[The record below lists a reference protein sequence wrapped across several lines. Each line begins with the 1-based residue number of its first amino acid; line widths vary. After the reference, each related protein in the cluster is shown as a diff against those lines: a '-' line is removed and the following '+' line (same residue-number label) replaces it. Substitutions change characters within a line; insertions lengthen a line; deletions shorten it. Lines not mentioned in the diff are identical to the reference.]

1 MHTAGRSAVFVF
13 TKGGAHIILCVSEN
27 RSDLKMAKNKARKNR
42 PQDQAKP
49 KTAAAAEAQDLK
61 EQETASGA
69 AVESQNSEAK
79 AQAAGEQKTAAEKPA
94 EAAKPERENK
104 SSKKKEALY
113 RVVTKKDSGIIKAY
127 ITFTYRVFHPGVSAR
142 LFIYGLLILLPG
154 VFFFKDMFWKLF
166 FIVIGIAVMLLA
178 FFRQY
183 ISLGITKKNDPDY
196 KSGAEFTYDFY
207 ENSAAFFKNGER
219 FSQLDKYK
227 DITNFYYDDGY
238 YYLAIKG
245 RDLFVIPKD
254 RFTVGDPAE
263 FEDFI
268 YKKSKHSCRW
278 IPDKF
283 GDKLKKRRAERTISA
298 EKMSKR

>member
-1 MHTAGRSAVFVF
+1 
-13 TKGGAHIILCVSEN
+13 
-27 RSDLKMAKNKARKNR
+27 MAKNKARRNR
-42 PQDQAKP
+42 PKDP
-49 KTAAAAEAQDLK
+49 KNAAAEAQ
-61 EQETASGA
+61 
-69 AVESQNSEAK
+69 AK
-79 AQAAGEQKTAAEKPA
+79 AEQSAAAEKPA
-94 EAAKPERENK
+94 KSQKAARE
-104 SSKKKEALY
+104 SSSAGKKEALY

-154 VFFFKDMFWKLF
+154 VFFFKDPFWKVF
-166 FIVIGIAVMLLA
+166 FIAVGAAVILLA

-183 ISLGITKKNDPDY
+183 ISLAITKKNDPDY

-207 ENSAAFFKNGER
+207 ESSAAFFKNGER
-219 FSQLDKYK
+219 FSQLDRYK
-227 DITNFYYDDGY
+227 DITNFYYDDRY

-263 FEDFI
+263 FEEFI

-283 GDKLKKRRAERTISA
+283 GDKLKKRRAERSIAA